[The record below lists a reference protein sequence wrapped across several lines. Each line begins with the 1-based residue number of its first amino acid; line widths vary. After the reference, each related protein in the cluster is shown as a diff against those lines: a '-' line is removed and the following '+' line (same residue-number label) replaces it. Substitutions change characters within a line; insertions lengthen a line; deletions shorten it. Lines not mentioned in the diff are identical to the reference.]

1 MPTSNPYAAVFGS
14 TAGQA
19 DPNLDPQ
26 SQQMLDAALQHGGAV
41 AQVAS
46 EATHPNGSFIQLAYQ
61 KLGQGFQGLMD
72 TLAIPE
78 DAVTALLSQGTN
90 APHSFQEVRQL
101 RLSPSD
107 VLFGKPNTAGM
118 GIAAKVGITSARF
131 ITDVLLDPL
140 TYLTFGEGEGL
151 KGLFGLSKLTSIPVK
166 PETARA
172 LGYDAKDLIE
182 GTKGAET
189 VEYHALSAKGMVAKQ
204 TTQAAIET
212 QIQRDTLERFG
223 YDPRIGKLSKAAPG
237 LIDEAPA
244 IEGGAKFVQANNIWS
259 RVQRRAVSLI
269 GASSQDFAK
278 VMSTT
283 RGAENIAASSLHE
296 WAGANGLLGKAVGD
310 LTTEERDAWTA
321 ATQQATKKAMDDQA
335 ERLVKHTIG
344 ARKSEIEA
352 AAKDSLS
359 NLIEQ
364 NVSSD
369 GVILDKLGRP
379 VLDQFGNKMVRNLAQ
394 EYLDKGGIKFF
405 GSALVT
411 GAKLR
416 AFKNMLLPS
425 LDTIEAKFGY
435 NTANALR
442 GLVHTSNIV
451 RSGFSTKWNEGGR
464 IPDSAIALMEKAKNR
479 SSSEATA
486 VVSALPKLWDK
497 LGITKA
503 DDKALSWMIA
513 ADMPPATG
521 DARYETI
528 YNLLHSPN
536 GQQTAVDIANGKFGD
551 DAAKIWQAATAI
563 RDTNKRSLLAMHESG
578 MAAFPQKN
586 YISNMLNEPK
596 NVIRPFTKFK
606 TSEAVNASKAEIN
619 KWRNVEDPSKVLY
632 GDEKSLQLTRFNK
645 AEEVS
650 RVSSQLDREVLS
662 NTQKREAI
670 SGEIEKAW
678 GSIQDKMAQAI
689 LKPSS
694 KLLRGISGGDNLN
707 YEAIQRVIQDAVP
720 QVDRNRIMKDYV
732 SKAYEDG
739 RRIITEARLSPEDI
753 TKLKEDLAS
762 GDLDLDHVATGMMA
776 HASELAVKAGKEGA
790 EPAGG
795 AGSKDA
801 YQKALQKLMSTVME
815 NGVEG
820 KKRYIQEAMSKD
832 QGFKDVISGLSEEW
846 TKNPE
851 GIQKTL
857 ESILGKNFDMESLM
871 QDLEDTKTGLAQE
884 LASPG
889 LKQVAG
895 RWFYKDTQGA
905 TYERLRA
912 SAAAINQNM
921 FDAKEMFTESA
932 LKQTL
937 SEALNVIR
945 TTNTKYL
952 LDDIASKFGIGAKS
966 APSNY
971 VKVGIADLSE
981 KAPGLS
987 EALANNAQTGFA
999 KAGGEEL
1006 YYHPTVA
1013 NAINDMM
1020 KVMEKDPASSALLTS
1035 YDTLT
1040 NFWKASVT
1048 SIFPMFHGRNAV
1060 SNVFQN
1066 MMNIG
1071 FEAMN
1076 PVNHMLSSKLI
1087 LHNHQLEGLAEQVA
1101 LGTNPDAFK
1110 KMMDLS
1116 KQVILTDKSGYEWT
1130 AGELNRVIRDNV
1142 IAFNPSV
1149 LGNMD
1154 TQRSSKQMLTEL
1166 EDHLYPDVNKYV
1178 MPVKK
1183 YFSSKYTPFALGRSV
1198 GQNIESQARM
1208 VNFIANLRETGDVEH
1223 AAQMTKQALFDYQ
1236 NLTPF
1241 EKNAVRRVIPF
1252 YTYTRKNV
1260 ELMANTLL
1268 HQPGRIDS
1276 FRNAIQNIGD
1286 VFGGGNLSD
1295 QERAMLPSWMRD
1307 GLTVVLGRQG
1317 EKVSLLTSL
1326 QTPIEQPFQALS
1338 TLYGSMNPLIKLPIE
1353 QTTGYSFFYGK
1364 PLSQVTNADA
1374 YSSAAVPQAI
1384 RDFIGYTQYSYI
1396 AKDGTTRTLNVALKP
1411 MNMNIL
1417 QNLPLTPRI
1426 LSILKNMQ
1434 GADPAKAQFY
1444 MTNLFGVT
1452 PQEIDLQTEATA
1464 RQKEIKASLE
1474 NILSKAGIGYTYTN
1488 FHINT
1493 P

>member
-26 SQQMLDAALQHGGAV
+26 SQQMLNAALQQGGAV

-61 KLGQGFQGLMD
+61 KLGAGFQGLMD

-78 DAVTALLSQGTN
+78 DAVTALLSQGSN
-90 APHSFQEVRQL
+90 DPHSFAEVRQQ
-101 RLSPSD
+101 RISPSD
-107 VLFGKPNTAGM
+107 VLFGKPQTAGM
-118 GIAAKVGITSARF
+118 NLGQKVGVTGARF
-131 ITDVLLDPL
+131 ITDILLDPL
-140 TYLTFGEGEGL
+140 TYLTFGESAGL
-151 KGLFGLSKLTSIPVK
+151 KGLFGISKLTSIPVK
-166 PETARA
+166 AETAAA
-172 LGYDAKDLIE
+172 LGYAARDLIE
-182 GTKGAET
+182 GAKGTET
-189 VEYHALSAKGMVAKQ
+189 IEHHALSAEGLAAKQ
-204 TTQAAIET
+204 SVQAGIEST
-212 QIQRDTLERFG
+212 IQKDTLERFG
-223 YDPRIGKLSKAAPG
+223 YDPRIGTLAKAAPG
-237 LIDEAPA
+237 IIDEAPEL
-244 IEGGAKFVQANNIWS
+244 EGGAKFVQANNIWA
-259 RVQRRAVSLI
+259 RVQRRATSLV
-269 GASSQDFAK
+269 GATAPDFAK
-278 VMSTT
+278 VLSTT
-283 RGAENIAASSLHE
+283 RGAENIAASGLRD
-296 WAGANGLLGKAVGD
+296 WASTNGLLGKAVSD
-310 LTTEERDAWTA
+310 LTPEERDAWTA
-321 ATQQATKKAMDDQA
+321 ATQRATKEAMDEQA
-335 ERLVKHTIG
+335 ERLVRHTLD
-344 ARKSEIEA
+344 ARKSEIEV
-352 AAKDSLS
+352 AAKDAIS
-359 NLIEQ
+359 NLIEN
-364 NVSSD
+364 NVRSD

-379 VLDQFGNKMVRNLAQ
+379 VADQFGNKMVRSLAQ
-394 EYLDKGGIKFF
+394 EYLDKGGVKYF
-405 GSALVT
+405 GNAVIT

-435 NTANALR
+435 GTAEVLR
-442 GLVHTSNIV
+442 GLVHTSNVV
-451 RSGFSTKWNEGGR
+451 RSGFSVKWNEEGR
-464 IPDSAIALMEKAKNR
+464 IPDSAIALMDKAKNR
-479 SSSEATA
+479 ASSQAAA

-497 LGITKA
+497 LGVTKA

-513 ADMPPATG
+513 ADMPPAAG
-521 DARYETI
+521 DGRYETI

-551 DAAKIWQAATAI
+551 DAARIWRAAQAV
-563 RDTNKRSLLAMHESG
+563 RDVNSRSLLAMHESG

-586 YISNMLNEPK
+586 YIANPLNEAK
-596 NVIRPFTKFK
+596 NVLRPFKKFK
-606 TSEAVNASKAEIN
+606 TAEAINASKAEIN

-632 GDEKSLQLTRFNK
+632 GDEKSLGLQRFNK
-645 AEEVS
+645 AEEKS
-650 RVSSQLDREVLS
+650 RINSQLDREVIS
-662 NTQKREAI
+662 NTQKRQAI

-678 GSIQDKMAQAI
+678 DSIQDKMAKDI
-689 LKPSS
+689 LKPSAKILKS
-694 KLLRGISGGDNLN
+694 VSGGDTFN

-720 QVDRNRIMKDYV
+720 QVDRNKIMKDYV
-732 SKAYEDG
+732 AKAYEDG
-739 RRIITEARLSPEDI
+739 RRIISESNLSADDI
-753 TKLKEDLAS
+753 SQLRQDLAS
-762 GDLDLDHVATGMMA
+762 GDADLDHVASGMMA
-776 HASELAVKAGKEGA
+776 HASDLAVNTAKEGA
-790 EPAGG
+790 GVSEGQ
-795 AGSKDA
+795 GSKDA
-801 YQKALQKLMSTVME
+801 YQKALQKLMGTVME
-815 NGVEG
+815 NGIEG
-820 KKRYIQEAMSKD
+820 KKRYIQDALSKD
-832 QGFKDVISGLSEEW
+832 NGFKDVVSGLSEEW

-851 GIQKTL
+851 GIQRTL

-871 QDLEDTKTGLAQE
+871 QDLEDTKTGLSQE

-921 FDAKEMFTESA
+921 FDSKEMFTESA

-952 LDDIASKFGIGAKS
+952 LDDIATKFGVPSKA

-981 KAPGLS
+981 KAPELS
-987 EALANNAQTGFA
+987 DILARGAQTGFA

-1020 KVMEKDPASSALLTS
+1020 KVMEKDPASSALLKG

-1066 MMNIG
+1066 LMNIG
-1071 FEAMN
+1071 YESMN
-1076 PVNHMLSSKLI
+1076 PVTHMISAKMI
-1087 LHNHQLEGLAEQVA
+1087 LGNHQLEALAEKVA
-1101 LGTNPDAFK
+1101 DGSDPDAFK
-1110 KMMDLS
+1110 KMVDMA
-1116 KQVILTDKSGYEWT
+1116 KQVVLTDKSGYQWT
-1130 AGELNRVIRDNV
+1130 MGELNRIVRDNV
-1142 IAFNPSV
+1142 IAFNPSI

-1166 EDHLYPDVNKYV
+1166 EDHLYPDVNKYM

-1183 YFSSKYTPFALGRSV
+1183 YVSSQYTPFAVGRSV

-1208 VNFIANLRETGDVEH
+1208 VNFISNLKETGDVEQ
-1223 AAQMTKQALFDYQ
+1223 ASQMTKQALFDYQ

-1241 EKNAVRRVIPF
+1241 ERNAMRRVIPF
-1252 YTYTRKNV
+1252 YTYTRKNL
-1260 ELMANTLL
+1260 ELMTNTLL

-1295 QERAMLPSWMRD
+1295 QERAMLPAWMRD
-1307 GLTVVLGRQG
+1307 GLTVVLKRQG
-1317 EKVSLLTSL
+1317 DKVSLLTSL

-1374 YSSAAVPQAI
+1374 YSSDIVPQAI
-1384 RDFIGYTQYSYI
+1384 KDFIGYTQYSYV
-1396 AKDGTTRTLNVALKP
+1396 AKDGTTRTMNVSLKP
-1411 MNMNIL
+1411 VNMNIL
-1417 QNLPLTPRI
+1417 QNLPLTPRV
-1426 LSILKNMQ
+1426 LSLLKSMQ

-1444 MTNLFGVT
+1444 MTNLFGVS
-1452 PQEIDLQTEATA
+1452 PQEIDLQTESSQ
-1464 RQKEIKASLE
+1464 RQKEIKQGLE
-1474 NILSKAGIGYTYTN
+1474 NILTKAGLGYTYTN
-1488 FHINT
+1488 FQTNKI
-1493 P
+1493 